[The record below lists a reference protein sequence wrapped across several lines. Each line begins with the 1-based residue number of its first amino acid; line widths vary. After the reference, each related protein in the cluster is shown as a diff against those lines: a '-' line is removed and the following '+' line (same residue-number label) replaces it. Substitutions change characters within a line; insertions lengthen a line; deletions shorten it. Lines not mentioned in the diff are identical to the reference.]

1 MGSCISKCNP
11 QKDFHEEDN
20 HLDNHECVKDK
31 LVISQAPIS
40 PKISLPPPSSSSCSS
55 STIQKRVSSSPSSS
69 SSVSL
74 SSFSSIVTNTTL
86 SSSLSSSSSSSSSS
100 CFKDRSFSNDF
111 LLSCAQEHDRI
122 LDIKKINKGSACVSQ
137 NISSTMS
144 SSSKT
149 KCPRSSSSSSSLSK
163 PPSPRRE
170 CNSTTP
176 KKRPRANSPTIVRQ
190 KSFRKEP
197 DQLVKGGNIGNTSN
211 VTSTYHHFPSA
222 RTTLKSPSPSRRFPS
237 NLNGDSSFRRSV
249 VSKGNNGNILS
260 RSSSLRRDNHI
271 NNNQPAITPKR
282 EGKMRNALQVSP
294 KIDEMEIGE
303 VKSSHDLDS
312 FLMEDINNPLIALDC
327 FIFL

>member
-11 QKDFHEEDN
+11 QRNPQEDDD
-20 HLDNHECVKDK
+20 HHHECVKDK

-40 PKISLPPPSSSSCSS
+40 PKKFLPS
-55 STIQKRVSSSPSSS
+55 STIQQHSKLVSSSPSSS
-69 SSVSL
+69 SSSCLVSL
-74 SSFSSIVTNTTL
+74 SSFSSTATNVTL
-86 SSSLSSSSSSSSSS
+86 SSSLSSSSSSSISS

-111 LLSCAQEHDRI
+111 LLSCAQEHDHI
-122 LDIKKINKGSACVSQ
+122 LDIKKNKATNCVSHQ
-137 NISSTMS
+137 NTSTMS
-144 SSSKT
+144 TSVKKYSRSPSST
-149 KCPRSSSSSSSLSK
+149 LSK

-176 KKRPRANSPTIVRQ
+176 KKRPRANSPAMVRQ

-197 DQLVKGGNIGNTSN
+197 DQQLIKGGNISNNTSN
-211 VTSTYHHFPSA
+211 ITYTYHHFPST

-237 NLNGDSSFRRSV
+237 NNLNGESSFRKSIA
-249 VSKGNNGNILS
+249 SKGNNGSVVS
-260 RSSSLRRDNHI
+260 RSSSLRRENHF
-271 NNNQPAITPKR
+271 TPKN
-282 EGKMRNALQVSP
+282 EGKMRSAIPVSP

-303 VKSSHDLDS
+303 VKSSGQDLDS